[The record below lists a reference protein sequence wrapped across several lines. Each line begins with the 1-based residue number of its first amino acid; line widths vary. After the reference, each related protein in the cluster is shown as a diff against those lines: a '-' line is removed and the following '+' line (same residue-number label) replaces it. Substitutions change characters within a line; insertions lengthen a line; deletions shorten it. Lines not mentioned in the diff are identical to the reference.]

1 MVPLPIVSGHGAARL
16 RERWFSVTGLNK
28 IGVPEFIGTQ
38 GIFIFPLLITDLILF
53 TGNPKLDLLVHMVAH
68 GTQYAEPCL
77 EGHIALCSKGLR
89 SFKYYLGMH

>member
-38 GIFIFPLLITDLILF
+38 GIFIFSLLTTDLILL

-68 GTQYAEPCL
+68 GTQYAELCL
-77 EGHIALCSKGLR
+77 EGHIAKD
-89 SFKYYLGMH
+89 